1 MKAMSRQAGRQ
12 AAYLILIDS
21 ECRLYLTNFELDK
34 RVSIKGYDKI
44 VQFDKGS
51 NLFDWLQ
58 YEYVLRVTSLSCS

>member
-44 VQFDKGS
+44 VQFDK
-51 NLFDWLQ
+51 
-58 YEYVLRVTSLSCS
+58 EAISLIDCSMNTF